1 MGLFNINKQSIPTP
15 EDEYNKIFAEKENE
29 KTRIIEVDIDL
40 LDDIK
45 DQPFKFRKEKAEQLV
60 DSIKQVGVLEPIICR
75 AKKNGRYDIIAGRH
89 RRYAAKE
96 AGLKTVPVILKDVSV
111 DTAKFILL
119 TTNTDR
125 NNDYSYSELAYA
137 YKEQMELLEKLGN
150 NAKTSKI
157 AESFSTNRKQIY
169 RYIRLTHLSNQLL
182 KMVDNG
188 QIPFTSAV
196 DFSYFSEENQ
206 NVLFRYLLSRDEK
219 MSVKQGKKLK
229 DLACGDTKLTQEM
242 LDSIFTEPI
251 ANIEHI
257 KETDN
262 NESPI
267 EVYKDSTDEQPM
279 HNSEF
284 EGTQELNNNKV
295 DKEPTLS
302 DNLNREIIN
311 AIYNTQEV
319 CEYYIFE
326 MPTSKLGIKH
336 ISTIPIVAKY
346 DKFRISSNA
355 NGLQLQHIETGNEYF
370 ISTKKIDLEIR
381 RMLKENLFD
390 KEIYTSVLRNKL
402 HTLE

>member
-15 EDEYNKIFAEKENE
+15 EDEYNKMFAENENENE
-29 KTRIIEVDIDL
+29 KTKIIEVDIDL

-60 DSIKQVGVLEPIICR
+60 NSIKQVGVLEPIICR

-196 DFSYFSEENQ
+196 DFSYFSDKNQ

-229 DLACGDTKLTQEM
+229 DLACGYTELTQEM
-242 LDSIFTEPI
+242 LDAIFTEPI
-251 ANIEHI
+251 AEPTN
-257 KETDN
+257 
-262 NESPI
+262 
-267 EVYKDSTDEQPM
+267 EQPM
-279 HNSEF
+279 NEF
-284 EGTQELNNNKV
+284 EEPQELSNNKV
-295 DKEPTLS
+295 DEEPTLS

-311 AIYNTQEV
+311 AIYNNQEI

-336 ISTIPIVAKY
+336 IATMPIVAKH
-346 DKFRISSNA
+346 DKYKISSNA
-355 NGLQLQHIETGNEYF
+355 NGLQLQDTETGNEYF
-370 ISTKKIDLEIR
+370 ISIKKIDLEIR

-390 KEIYTSVLRNKL
+390 KEIYTSVLKDKL